1 MSGSLDAF
9 RGEVRDWLT
18 ANLTDELREVSAKS
32 TSVFVDKQHTLKW
45 QAILHKRGW
54 VAPTWPA
61 QYGGTGWSEAERHV
75 FSSECAL
82 AGAPRA
88 VDGAQRLGRCGEG
101 RRVRGGA
108 GG

>member
-1 MSGSLDAF
+1 MSGSLDVF
-9 RGEVRDWLT
+9 RGEVRDWLA

-45 QAILHKRGW
+45 QAILHKKGW

-61 QYGGTGWSEAERHV
+61 QYGGTGWTEAERHV

-82 AGAPRA
+82 AGAPPLAPISR
-88 VDGAQRLGRCGEG
+88 RCH
-101 RRVRGGA
+101 
-108 GG
+108 